1 MKPHGVVHRAGPSG
15 LTKHTARMNHLK
27 AEDGLSHGFANGIVL
42 RFRARGVWQTDDGLR
57 DRHVHFV

>member
-1 MKPHGVVHRAGPSG
+1 
-15 LTKHTARMNHLK
+15 MNHLK